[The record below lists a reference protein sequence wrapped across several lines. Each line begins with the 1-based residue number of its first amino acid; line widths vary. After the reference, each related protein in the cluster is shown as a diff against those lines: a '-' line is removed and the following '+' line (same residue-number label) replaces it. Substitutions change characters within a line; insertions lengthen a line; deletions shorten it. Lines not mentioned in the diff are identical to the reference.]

1 MPFPQSCTHPGNA
14 LAQMT
19 TLSNFCPLFFFSP
32 SSDNLPSAS
41 VRVKQE
47 HDDNSPPPDAAP
59 APSSLMPSPLKK
71 RRVTVSGSAL
81 HIDVRPN
88 QDQSSAS
95 TPISPV
101 VIGFSIPPDN
111 MEQVRNML
119 SVKQKQKAIIE
130 QRRGSLVTVNSPTT
144 PAPVEPKQPSQQPTP
159 RTSRRS
165 PNTTLRRRPPSPIQQ
180 PQQSLPPPPISFAR
194 RRAAIMGGTKKP
206 ADIVI
211 KPRDQHTR
219 DQFQPTIQSAP
230 PIPRAGQSPFYGPP
244 PARPL
249 HQMSIPRLPIIGL
262 GSDNPRR
269 VATNVPPTPT
279 RLSMQLQQ
287 NQPTTHPLSNR
298 SPPASVPIAT
308 TLVPPTPTSLHRP
321 GYAGDKAAFLAP
333 FDIFYDALNDSKQLK
348 SWLGEQLQKSHSLM
362 QTLAQQQERLHE
374 TVEAIVDRRVAGMK
388 VEIAGLKRRVE
399 ELEEAM
405 GHKSTVGRYTIQ
417 QTRRSSLEPLPKHIN
432 GTNSN
437 SPETAYTFPP
447 VPTSQDPSSSSSRGS
462 RGQQPSNNDRHSAET
477 GRASPV
483 TFDTRRPTTVSM
495 SMSSTRH
502 EQPPGSGGGGSSMQ
516 NTPQMYRERDVATR
530 PILSRQ
536 NSSSAAGVPIVVVNG
551 EREREREWTPPP
563 PTLSSRRAPGSRR
576 NSVVVTGPG
585 EGS

>member
-1 MPFPQSCTHPGNA
+1 
-14 LAQMT
+14 
-19 TLSNFCPLFFFSP
+19 
-32 SSDNLPSAS
+32 
-41 VRVKQE
+41 
-47 HDDNSPPPDAAP
+47 
-59 APSSLMPSPLKK
+59 MPSPLKK

-88 QDQSSAS
+88 QDQTSAS

-119 SVKQKQKAIIE
+119 SVKQKQKAIID
-130 QRRGSLVTVNSPTT
+130 QRRGSLVALNSPTT
-144 PAPVEPKQPSQQPTP
+144 PAPVEVPQPKQQPPQQQPTP

-165 PNTTLRRRPPSPIQQ
+165 PNTTSSALRRNNISQRPPSPQQ
-180 PQQSLPPPPISFAR
+180 AQQSLPPPPISFAR
-194 RRAAIMGGTKKP
+194 RRAAIMGGAKKP

-219 DQFQPTIQSAP
+219 DQFQPGIQSAP
-230 PIPRAGQSPFYGPP
+230 PIPQSQFYGTPP
-244 PARPL
+244 GRPFN
-249 HQMSIPRLPIIGL
+249 QMSIPRLPTIGL
-262 GSDNPRR
+262 GVDNPRR

-287 NQPTTHPLSNR
+287 SQPISNATMQPVSNR

-333 FDIFYDALNDSKQLK
+333 FDVFYDALNDSKQLK
-348 SWLGEQLQKSHSLM
+348 SWLGDQLQKSHSLM
-362 QTLAQQQERLHE
+362 QSLAQQQERMHE
-374 TVEAIVDRRVAGMK
+374 TVEAIVDRRVSGMK

-405 GHKSTVGRYTIQ
+405 GHRSAVGRYTHQPMQ
-417 QTRRSSLEPLPKHIN
+417 QTRRSSLEPATKKIN
-432 GTNSN
+432 GTNST

-447 VPTSQDPSSSSSRGS
+447 VPSQDPSSSSSRGLRPENS
-462 RGQQPSNNDRHSAET
+462 RPELSRRLSSPGWGHPQQSNNDRLPAET
-477 GRASPV
+477 GRVSPLS
-483 TFDTRRPTTVSM
+483 FDTRRPTAVPMT
-495 SMSSTRH
+495 MSSARH
-502 EQPPGSGGGGSSMQ
+502 ELSSGAGGSSLQ
-516 NTPQMYRERDVATR
+516 GTPRERERDASSIAISSTGR
-530 PILSRQ
+530 PLPPPLSRQ
-536 NSSSAAGVPIVVVNG
+536 NSAGVPMVVVSS
-551 EREREREWTPPP
+551 ERERDREGTPPP
-563 PTLSSRRAPGSRR
+563 TPASSRRAPGSRR
-576 NSVVVTGPG
+576 NSVVITGPG